1 MWYNN
6 NNENITYKEKTKVIY
21 GEEETT
27 KLLSQVLGNS
37 KNRLDT
43 YTNSKGPM
51 LLVSFEHLRIAM
63 KDVHDRGIKIRC
75 ISEIS
80 EYNLSCCKELT
91 KICELRH
98 LDGIKGWNTVNETE
112 YISSARLHEGK
123 PFSYLIYSNVEEIVE
138 QQQLMFDGFWNTAI
152 PAEHKIR
159 EIEQGRERM
168 DIVSEPRETESIY
181 LNLLNS
187 ASKEIMLL
195 FPTTNAFLRQH
206 RLGVVDLMSD
216 AALKRNIKVR
226 VLVPKNN
233 TVEQLIKIPQDNT
246 YMSNSVG
253 NIEYRSIQQL
263 LETRS
268 TILIVD
274 NKISL
279 VMELKDDTKQVFR
292 EAIGLS
298 IYSNSRPGVL
308 SYVSIFENLWKVTEL
323 YYKLEKANEQ
333 LKRSEKLQRD
343 FIHIAAHELK
353 NPLQPIL
360 GLSGMVMNGQ
370 SIDEAEVYNIMKIV
384 NKNAQRLLKI
394 TNDLLDIAKIET
406 SSLILNKEIVDL
418 RNFLIDNIN
427 EYKNQVSTN
436 VNIKSANSNSSY
448 SDNEINASTK
458 LLLLIPQEMGNKN
471 HDDKFFIAE
480 VDKLRISQ
488 IIFNLLDNA
497 YKFTNECDTIT
508 VKLNRQ
514 FVDSK
519 EHAVITIKDTGKGID
534 KAIIPKLFT
543 KFATK
548 SDNGTGLGLFICK
561 SIVEAHGGR
570 IWGKNNEDAGG
581 ATFSFS
587 LPLFYI

>member
-6 NNENITYKEKTKVIY
+6 NNENITHNEKTRVIY
-21 GEEETT
+21 GEDETT

-37 KNRLDT
+37 NNRLDT
-43 YTNSKGPM
+43 FTNSMGPI
-51 LLVSFEHLRIAM
+51 LLMNFEHLRKAM
-63 KDVHDRGIKIRC
+63 KNVHDRGIKIRC

-80 EYNLSCCKELT
+80 EHNLSYCKDLT

-112 YISSARLHEGK
+112 YISSARLNGGK

-138 QQQLMFDGFWNTAI
+138 QQQLMFDGFWNTAV

-159 EIEQGRERM
+159 EIEQGHEKM
-168 DIVSEPRETESIY
+168 DIISKSSDTESIY
-181 LNLLNS
+181 LDLLNS

-195 FPTTNAFLRQH
+195 FPSINAFWRQH
-206 RLGVVDLMSD
+206 RLGVVDLIFS
-216 AALKRNIKVR
+216 AALNRNIR
-226 VLVPKNN
+226 ARILVPKNEQ
-233 TVEQLIKIPQDNT
+233 VEQLIENT
-246 YMSNSVG
+246 KSHNKYLYNTNS
-253 NIEYRSIQQL
+253 IEFRPIQQL

-274 NKISL
+274 NKVSL
-279 VMELKDDTKQVFR
+279 VMELKDDAKQTFR

-323 YYKLEKANEQ
+323 YHKLEKANEQ

-360 GLSGMVMNGQ
+360 GLSGMIMNSK
-370 SIDEAEVYNIMKIV
+370 SIDETEVYNIMKIV
-384 NKNAQRLLKI
+384 NRNAQRLLKI

-406 SSLILNKEIVDL
+406 SSLILDKEIVDL
-418 RNFLIDNIN
+418 RNFLTDNIN

-436 VNIKSANSNSSY
+436 VHIKSANSNSFH
-448 SDNEINASTK
+448 SDKEINVSTK
-458 LLLLIPQEMGNKN
+458 LILLIPQEKGNKN
-471 HDDKFFIAE
+471 HDDFFIAK

-497 YKFTNECDTIT
+497 YKFTNEHDTIT
-508 VKLNRQ
+508 VQLNNQ
-514 FVDSK
+514 FVDGK
-519 EHAVITIKDTGKGID
+519 EHAMITIKDTGKGID
-534 KAIIPKLFT
+534 QEIIPKLFT

-570 IWGKNNEDAGG
+570 IWGKNNEDTRG

>member
-1 MWYNN
+1 LWY

-27 KLLSQVLGNS
+27 KLLSKVLSNS
-37 KNRLDT
+37 DNRLDT
-43 YTNSKGPM
+43 YTNSKGPIM
-51 LLVSFEHLRIAM
+51 LMSFEHLKKAM
-63 KDVHDRGIKIRC
+63 KNVHMRGIKIRC
-75 ISEIS
+75 ITEIS
-80 EYNLSCCKELT
+80 QHNLSYCKELT
-91 KICELRH
+91 KICDLRH
-98 LDGIKGWNTVNETE
+98 LDGIRGWNTVNETE
-112 YISSARLHEGK
+112 YISSAHLHEGK

-138 QQQLMFDGFWNTAI
+138 QQHLMFDGFWNTAV

-168 DIVSEPRETESIY
+168 DIVPKSSDAESIY
-181 LNLLNS
+181 LDLLKS
-187 ASKEIMLL
+187 ANKEIMLL

-206 RLGVVDLMSD
+206 RLGVVDLISN
-216 AALKRNIKVR
+216 AALNKNIKVR
-226 VLVPKNN
+226 VLVPKNKA
-233 TVEQLIKIPQDNT
+233 VEELIKFPKNNT
-246 YMSNSVG
+246 YMSNSFS
-253 NIEYRSIQQL
+253 NIEFRPIQQL

-274 NKISL
+274 NKVSL
-279 VMELKDDTKQVFR
+279 VMELKDDTKQTFR

-323 YYKLEKANEQ
+323 YHKLEKANEK
-333 LKRSEKLQRD
+333 LRNSEKLQRD

-360 GLSGMVMNGQ
+360 GLSGMIINSK
-370 SIDEAEVYNIMKIV
+370 SIDESEVYNIMKIV
-384 NKNAQRLLKI
+384 NRNAQRLLKI

-406 SSLILNKEIVDL
+406 SSLILDKETVDL
-418 RNFLIDNIN
+418 RNFLTDNIN

-436 VNIKSANSNSSY
+436 LNIKSTNSRSSY
-448 SDNEINASTK
+448 NDKEINASAK
-458 LLLLIPQEMGNKN
+458 LILSIPQDLGNKK
-471 HDDKFFIAE
+471 HDDKFFIVK

-488 IIFNLLDNA
+488 LIFNLLDNA
-497 YKFTNECDTIT
+497 YKFTTESDTIT
-508 VKLNRQ
+508 VQLNNHV
-514 FVDSK
+514 FDSK

-534 KAIIPKLFT
+534 QEILPKLFK

-548 SDNGTGLGLFICK
+548 SENGTGLGLFICK

-570 IWGKNNEDAGG
+570 IWGKNNEDTRGS
-581 ATFSFS
+581 TFSFS